1 MVGEDARRSAAARG
15 SQKPPSRCCAEEATS
30 STVAFTRLSGSD
42 TRRASRVPS
51 VPDAAAAAAVPIP
64 RHRRRRAAAC
74 AIGCSAVAAG
84 SFASSGDWGISPLWR
99 GFRRGSNSCG
109 SGKIM
114 TYSVKLKPF
123 YKVFDK
129 VNVIV
134 AALYFVG
141 DQNVT

>member
-1 MVGEDARRSAAARG
+1 V
-15 SQKPPSRCCAEEATS
+15 
-30 STVAFTRLSGSD
+30 
-42 TRRASRVPS
+42 
-51 VPDAAAAAAVPIP
+51 
-64 RHRRRRAAAC
+64 RHRLLCGGGRQ
-74 AIGCSAVAAG
+74 
-84 SFASSGDWGISPLWR
+84 FASSGDWGISPLWR